1 MIGLSAPKTN
11 ERLDSRTP
19 SQTRTLP
26 NKSKSRFIFIA
37 SLLIGI
43 SAVIPLF
50 VFYDSNSEE
59 AEKLLQKLDNDYRIG
74 KALTNKEFELY
85 CQLLEK
91 IWKKHLKACYC
102 KDGIKN
108 PTHGIDWTN
117 APSSPESL
125 GSDWIDVT
133 HPIAREK
140 SNRII
145 FRNRNTG
152 EEIAFEIG
160 RMKKDGSRLPNHWHR
175 PNPESADDSDYYLD
189 ECGKPVRKS
198 HDDSHIWIK
207 GLTPYGE

>member
-11 ERLDSRTP
+11 ERLDSTTT

-26 NKSKSRFIFIA
+26 NKSKSRFILIA

-43 SAVIPLF
+43 SG
-50 VFYDSNSEE
+50 Y
-59 AEKLLQKLDNDYRIG
+59 KIG
-74 KALTNKEFELY
+74 KTLTNEEFDLY

>member
-1 MIGLSAPKTN
+1 MIGLSPPETK
-11 ERLDSRTP
+11 EKLEPLMSEP
-19 SQTRTLP
+19 RTLP
-26 NKSKSRFIFIA
+26 KKSMVGIIFVSFLI
-37 SLLIGI
+37 IGI
-43 SAVIPLF
+43 SAILSKF

-59 AEKLLQKLDNDYRIG
+59 AEKLLQKLDSDYKIG
-74 KALTNKEFELY
+74 KALTNKEFTLY

-108 PTHGIDWTN
+108 PTPGIDWTN
-117 APSSPESL
+117 PPSSPESL
-125 GSDWIDVT
+125 GIDWIDVT
-133 HPIAREK
+133 HPIAKEK

-160 RMKKDGSRLPNHWHR
+160 RMRKDGSRLPNHWHR

-189 ECGKPVRKS
+189 ECGKPIRKS

>member
-1 MIGLSAPKTN
+1 MIGLSPKETK
-11 ERLDSRTP
+11 EKQDTA
-19 SQTRTLP
+19 TRSESTTL
-26 NKSKSRFIFIA
+26 SKKNFASIIFVS

-43 SAVIPLF
+43 SVVLSQF
-50 VFYDSNSEE
+50 VFYDSNYEE
-59 AEKLLQKLDNDYRIG
+59 TEKVLQKLDSDYKIG
-74 KALTNKEFELY
+74 KTLTNKEFALY

-108 PTHGIDWTN
+108 PTPGIDWTN
-117 APSSPESL
+117 PPSSPEGL
-125 GSDWIDVT
+125 DSDWVDVT
-133 HPIAREK
+133 HPIAKEK

-160 RMKKDGSRLPNHWHR
+160 RMRKDGSRLPNHWHR

-207 GLTPYGE
+207 GLTPHG